1 MASDPIRY
9 MERTRAY
16 YAALGY
22 DPYRWAC
29 FDHVPFSPLQRAL
42 QDCNVALVTTA
53 APFDPANGEQGP
65 GAPYNA
71 AAKFYRVYSGSN
83 LDDPDLRISHIAI
96 DRTHTTAED
105 INTYFPL
112 AALRRAAER
121 GQIGRVGPRFHG
133 LPTNRSQRATLEID
147 CPDLVSR
154 VIADGADA
162 AILVPNCPVCH
173 QSCALAARA
182 LEEAGIATVVMGAAL
197 DIIEHVGAPRF
208 LFSDVPLGNS
218 AGRPNDRVTQDSIM
232 SMAIDL
238 LRDASAPRTIRHS
251 GVVWPNDPEWKQDYC
266 NIDRISADEL
276 GRRRAE
282 YAAVR
287 EQARRVRDQLGD

>member
-1 MASDPIRY
+1 VASDPIRY

-22 DPYRWAC
+22 DPYRWAH
-29 FDHVPFSPLQRAL
+29 FDHVPFSPLKRPL
-42 QDCNVALVTTA
+42 QDCTVALVTTA
-53 APFDPANGEQGP
+53 APFDPAKGEQGP

-71 AAKFYRVYSGSN
+71 AAKFYRVYSGSIM
-83 LDDPDLRISHIAI
+83 DDPDLRISHIAI

-133 LPTNRSQRATLEID
+133 LPTNRSQRTTLELD

-182 LEEAGIATVVMGAAL
+182 LEEAGIATLVMGAAL
-197 DIIEHVGAPRF
+197 DIIEHVGVPRF

-218 AGRPNDRVTQDSIM
+218 AGRPHDRTTQDSIM
-232 SMAIDL
+232 SMALDL
-238 LRDASAPRTIRHS
+238 LRDASGPRTTRHS
-251 GVVWPNDPEWKQDYC
+251 GVVWWDDPAWKHDYC
-266 NIDRISADEL
+266 NIDRLSAGEL
-276 GRRRAE
+276 GRRRTE

-287 EQARRVRDQLGD
+287 EQARRARDQPID

>member
-1 MASDPIRY
+1 MTSDPIRY

-22 DPYRWAC
+22 DPYRWAH
-29 FDHVPFSPLQRAL
+29 FDHVPFSPLQRVL
-42 QDCNVALVTTA
+42 QDCTVALVTTA
-53 APFDPANGEQGP
+53 APFDPAKGEQGP

-71 AAKFYRVYSGSN
+71 AAKFYRVYSGSS

-96 DRTHTTAED
+96 DRTHTTAGD

-112 AALRRAAER
+112 AALRRAVER

-133 LPTNRSQRATLEID
+133 LPTNRSQRTTREVD

-154 VIADGADA
+154 LIADGADA

-197 DIIEHVGAPRF
+197 DIVEHVGVPRF
-208 LFSDVPLGNS
+208 LFSDMPLGNG
-218 AGRPNDRVTQDSIM
+218 AGRPHDRASQDSIM
-232 SMAIDL
+232 SMALDL
-238 LRDASAPRTIRHS
+238 LRDASAPRTTRHS
-251 GVVWPNDPEWKQDYC
+251 GVVWPDDPAWKQDYC
-266 NIDRISADEL
+266 NIDRLSAGEIAQ
-276 GRRRAE
+276 RRTE
-282 YAAVR
+282 YAVAR
-287 EQARRVRDQLGD
+287 EQARRVRHEPTD